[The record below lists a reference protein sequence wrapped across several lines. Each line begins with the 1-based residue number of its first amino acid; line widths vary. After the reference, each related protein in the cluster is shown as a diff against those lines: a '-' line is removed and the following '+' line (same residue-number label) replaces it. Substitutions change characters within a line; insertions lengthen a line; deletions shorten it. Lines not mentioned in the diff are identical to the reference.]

1 MRWELDP
8 YRKHMSSEAR
18 TGYVSIQEADK
29 KNEAFENYYRA
40 QNMMDEG
47 EFGTF
52 IEILKKPLP
61 TTFRITGHGNNAA
74 LVKEQLLKEHI
85 PKLEEACKN
94 SEAAISV
101 PKVISWYPNEL
112 AWQLET
118 DRAMVRK
125 EPSFASFYRW
135 LVDASENGDVTRQE
149 AVSMIPPMLL
159 DVESNHMVL
168 DMCAAPGSKTSQLLE
183 QLHVKC
189 SLGEI
194 PNGAII
200 ANDLNKDRAYMLF
213 HQVKRFDSPALLVCN
228 HDGSFFPN
236 LYLSPESKEPVEFD
250 RILADVPC
258 SGDGTLRKN
267 IDVWKTW
274 SPRASLGLHPIQI
287 RILERALSM
296 LKVGGRMVYSTC
308 SFNPVENEAVIA
320 HILKTYPSSV
330 RIVDAADKLSGLKY
344 RPGLKQ
350 WKILDKAGK
359 EHIHPSLLGN
369 DSPAVSNYSVPLS
382 AFWIPE
388 YDSLPL
394 EKCIR
399 VLPHDQNSG
408 GFFIVLL
415 EKIAEIGNE
424 KSRGARRKM
433 VDGKDEGEVAVKAEA
448 EKVVPQKRG
457 RKGFRVQDEEPF
469 GYVSKDSPIISN
481 IIDFFGLDTEK
492 MKHCYFLNRSS
503 KELPKSLYFV
513 SNPIADLVRGGN
525 DGFRIVNTGVKCFE
539 LYDNKNNGY
548 TCPYRQTMDALASM
562 LPLMTKRIYQATA
575 ADLLSLLAS
584 EDSIANESLSE
595 SLQAQINGID
605 CGSAVLCLNKSKDC
619 AEIAVPVWTTGR
631 VTKAFVARPD
641 RPKLVSHL
649 QELQ

>member
-1 MRWELDP
+1 
-8 YRKHMSSEAR
+8 MSEEQKSG
-18 TGYVSIQEADK
+18 GYVSIQEADK
-29 KNEAFENYYRA
+29 KNALFESYYRGQNLMQESEFEN
-40 QNMMDEG
+40 
-47 EFGTF
+47 F

-61 TTFRITGHGNNAA
+61 TTFRITGHGNNLA
-74 LVKEQLLKEHI
+74 LVKEQLCTEHI

-94 SEAAISV
+94 SEANISV

-118 DRAMVRK
+118 DRALVRK
-125 EPSFASFYRW
+125 EPAFAGFYRW
-135 LVDASENGDVTRQE
+135 LVEASENGDVTRQE

-159 DVESNHMVL
+159 DIEPDHLVL

-183 QLHVKC
+183 QLHQKC
-189 SLGEI
+189 V
-194 PNGAII
+194 PGASPSGAVI

-236 LYLSPESKEPVEFD
+236 LYLSPESKDAIEFD

-274 SPRASLGLHPIQI
+274 SPRAGLGLHPIQV

-320 HILKTYPSSV
+320 HILKKYSQNV
-330 RIVDAADKLSGLKY
+330 RIVDSSEKLAGLKY
-344 RPGLKQ
+344 RKGLKH

-359 EHIHPSLLGN
+359 EHVHPSLRDAATGE
-369 DSPAVSNYSVPLS
+369 DFNYNVPLS

-388 YDSLPL
+388 YADLPL
-394 EKCIR
+394 DKCIR

-415 EKIAEIGNE
+415 EKVAEIGSE
-424 KSRGARRKM
+424 KSRGVRRRLTDKSEAANEQ
-433 VDGKDEGEVAVKAEA
+433 VEGEVA
-448 EKVVPQKRG
+448 VPQKRG
-457 RKGFRVQDEEPF
+457 RKGFRVHDEEPF
-469 GYVSKDSPIISN
+469 SFISKDSPIISN
-481 IIDFFGLDTEK
+481 IIDFFGLDVEK
-492 MKHCYFLNRSS
+492 IKSCSFLIRSS
-503 KELPKSLYFV
+503 KDLPKSLYLV
-513 SNPIADLVRGGN
+513 SNPISELVQGGN
-525 DGFRIVNTGVKCFE
+525 DGFRIINTGVKCFE
-539 LYDNKNNGY
+539 LYDNKNTGY
-548 TCPYRQTMDALASM
+548 ECPYRQTMDALATM
-562 LPLMTKRIYQATA
+562 LPLMTKRVYQASA
-575 ADLLSLLAS
+575 SDLLALLAS
-584 EDSIANESLSE
+584 EDSIANENFSE
-595 SLQAQINGID
+595 SLQPQINGI
-605 CGSAVLCLNKSKDC
+605 CAGSAVLRLDQAGEDIS
-619 AEIAVPVWTTGR
+619 IPVWTTGH

-649 QELQ
+649 QKLSA